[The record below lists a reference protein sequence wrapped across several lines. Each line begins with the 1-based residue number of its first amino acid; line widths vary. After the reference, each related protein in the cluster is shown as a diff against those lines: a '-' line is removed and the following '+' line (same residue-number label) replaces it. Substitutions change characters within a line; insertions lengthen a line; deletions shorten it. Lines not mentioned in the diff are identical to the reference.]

1 MTELARFIHPLSL
14 PTPFPVGPV
23 NVYLVEGEPLTLVD
37 VGPRMSRSWAALE
50 EGLARHGYTPADV
63 QQVVI
68 THTHSDHL
76 GNLARLVEVSG
87 AQVLAHRRNRDWIT
101 DFPTEWVRR
110 VAYYVEC
117 MQRGGAPR
125 EQVTLVREML
135 APGIRLGASVP
146 EEHLRLVDEG
156 DAVVMGGVEWQVY
169 HTPGHASGHIVLHQP
184 EAKLLLAGDHL
195 LVKVSSNPVLES
207 PLRGEAQRP
216 RSLVDYMA
224 SLRKTAEL
232 DVRRVLTGHGPP
244 VEDHRALVEQRLAM
258 HRERLE
264 RIRTFL
270 ADGPRTPYQVCR
282 ALFPNLADH
291 DVFLAMS
298 EVIAHL
304 DVLEAEGDVVHWER
318 EGWVWYE
325 VKDGG

>member
-1 MTELARFIHPLSL
+1 MSESELLIHTLAL

-37 VGPRMSRSWAALE
+37 VGPRVQEAWTALE

-76 GNLARLVEVSG
+76 GNLARLVERSG
-87 AQVLAHRRNRDWIT
+87 ARVFAHRRNHDWIT

-110 VAYYVEC
+110 IAYYVEC

-125 EQVTLVREML
+125 EQVAFVRETL
-135 APGIRLGASVP
+135 APGIHLGASVP
-146 EEHLRLVDEG
+146 EEHLHLVDEG
-156 DAVVMGGVEWQVY
+156 DTVTMGGVEWQVY
-169 HTPGHASGHIVLHQP
+169 HTPGHASGHIVLYQP
-184 EAKLLLAGDHL
+184 QAKLLLAGDHL
-195 LVKVSSNPVLES
+195 LAKVSSNPVLES
-207 PLRGEAQRP
+207 PLRGETQRP
-216 RSLVDYMA
+216 RSLVDYVE
-224 SLRKTAEL
+224 SLKKVAQL

-258 HRERLE
+258 HRERLA
-264 RIRTFL
+264 RILGFL
-270 ADGPRTPYQVCR
+270 ADGPRTPYQICR
-282 ALFPNLADH
+282 ALFPNLADR

-304 DVLEAEGDVVHWER
+304 DVLEAEGQVMRREH

-325 VKDGG
+325 VTSGE